1 MTQSYRPEPNSA
13 VELRCP
19 VRPAN
24 IGVRLF
30 SGWGPQV

>member
-1 MTQSYRPEPNSA
+1 MFKSYLIEQPTA

-19 VRPAN
+19 VRPAD

-30 SGWGPQV
+30 AGWGPRA

>member
-1 MTQSYRPEPNSA
+1 MTSYNPNTRAA

-19 VRPAN
+19 VRPAD

-30 SGWGPQV
+30 SGWGPQA

>member
-1 MTQSYRPEPNSA
+1 MISYRPDIRTS

-19 VRPAN
+19 VRPAG

-30 SGWGPQV
+30 SGWGPQA